1 MQNKWIQ
8 AKWLGLLT
16 LVMAMPSLAQNLE
29 PVVELSNF
37 LKSSPAPQSGVFSF
51 TAEDDDDDGD
61 DFVTHDATLTWN
73 VEGQTFSLNLLS
85 NENAKKTF
93 AVFEFSLKQGFR
105 YTEGSKPAEK
115 SGALDTFYGKLWGGD
130 GKFDLAKAFN
140 VKREAVMEDG
150 DLLFYRYKLDPKGS
164 VKNLPVK
171 NIEVQMYPGLKK
183 IKLLRFFVAKKAYIW
198 AEEPK
203 VD

>member
-1 MQNKWIQ
+1 MWIPSKCFGFLML
-8 AKWLGLLT
+8 A
-16 LVMAMPSLAQNLE
+16 MAMPALAQNLE
-29 PVVELSNF
+29 PVVELGNF
-37 LKSSPAPQSGVFSF
+37 LKSQPAPQSGVFSF
-51 TAEDDDDDGD
+51 TSENDDDDGD
-61 DFVTHDATLTWN
+61 EFITHDAILSWN
-73 VEGQTFSLNLLS
+73 TEGQTFSLNLLS

-93 AVFEFSLKQGFR
+93 AIFEFSLKQGFR
-105 YTEGSKPAEK
+105 YTEGTKPAEK
-115 SGALDTFYGKLWGGD
+115 SGALDTFYSKLWGGD
-130 GKFDLAKAFN
+130 GKFDLAKAFS

-150 DLLFYRYKLDPKGS
+150 DLLFYRYKLEPKGT

-203 VD
+203 VEE